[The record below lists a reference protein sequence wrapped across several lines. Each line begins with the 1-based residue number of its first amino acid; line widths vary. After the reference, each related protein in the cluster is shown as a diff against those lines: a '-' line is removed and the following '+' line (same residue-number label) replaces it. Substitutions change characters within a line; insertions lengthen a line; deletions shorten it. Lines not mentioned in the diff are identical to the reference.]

1 MAKEK
6 LALAPRL
13 FYFLRGLD
21 ANPRLHGKL
30 LVPFV
35 LRMRK
40 GRTHTALECSLLLM
54 LILSACGVSHF
65 AYSQK
70 INNVDFQV
78 VGATVRIN
86 YDIAECPKDNRYDI
100 KLSLGVEGELV
111 EIKRGLSGDVKDVTC
126 GSSKMILWDV
136 LSDRDELKGPIYF
149 AVEIQRIHHPPQ
161 QNIEVEDEPETYDEL
176 KWSSRRSWRADKGY
190 VGGAI
195 GLFTPYQ
202 NYLYAPYSPRQ
213 NGFFMNTSIA
223 YLPSSFMGITTTI
236 YFYSAPTMDKLRIT
250 SWKTCGMMFGP
261 LISLPIGNKI
271 KWEFK
276 PQIGYSMIFPNA
288 STSDIDSLD
297 RVRSGVAYN
306 LSTGF
311 RLNFGKRTCYM
322 LNVEYLSA
330 ARKFEKYQVEPDV
343 GLIGVSFGIAFR
355 FY

>member
-1 MAKEK
+1 
-6 LALAPRL
+6 
-13 FYFLRGLD
+13 
-21 ANPRLHGKL
+21 
-30 LVPFV
+30 
-35 LRMRK
+35 MRK
-40 GRTHTALECSLLLM
+40 GRTHNALQCSLSLV
-54 LILSACGVSHF
+54 LILSAWGAAHF
-65 AYSQK
+65 TYAQK
-70 INNVDFQV
+70 INNVDFEV
-78 VGATVRIN
+78 VGNTVRVN
-86 YDIAECPKDNRYDI
+86 YDLADCSEEDRYDI
-100 KLSLGVEGELV
+100 KLSFGSEGELV

-136 LSDRDELKGPIYF
+136 LSDREELKGQIYF
-149 AVEIQRIHHPPQ
+149 AVEIARIHHPPQ
-161 QNIEVEDEPETYDEL
+161 QIIEAEEEPDTYDEV

-190 VGGAI
+190 VGGAV

-202 NYLYAPYSPRQ
+202 NNLNAPYSPRQ
-213 NGFFMNTSIA
+213 NGFFINTSIG
-223 YLPSSFMGITTTI
+223 YLPASFMGITTTV

-250 SWKTCGMMFGP
+250 SWKTVGMMIGP

-330 ARKFEKYQVEPDV
+330 ARKFEQYQVEPDV
-343 GLIGVSFGIAFR
+343 GLIGVSFGVAFR